1 MGDDAEGLVKTGKV
15 VELRDL
21 LCAGVHAATRYR
33 NPLDDAAGT
42 NRACDPAEL

>member
-21 LCAGVHAATRYR
+21 LCAAVHTSTRYL
-33 NPLDDAAGT
+33 NALDDAAWITGGY
-42 NRACDPAEL
+42 DPAQR